1 LHSITTVTMHVS
13 HASDPVGV
21 LRPGRPILATHL
33 LVLLLVFALA
43 TPGTYATVDLTPMID
58 SKMAAVN
65 SLVAIPGTL
74 MQSKTDLVSGMAGS
88 LGNIGSGLGDMV
100 SSLMSGPQQLI
111 QAKMDLISGFSM
123 SETRDLSAMQ
133 AETLDIPSE
142 ELVQGKPKNNKS
154 ASKQSTLPKSDGK
167 KRASEETKNS
177 KIDDA
182 GDVAVSEPRKPHGNL
197 LNRPTK
203 MKSANNRQDVKNF
216 KNAKSSDDVVDT
228 SKKSKNAKSAD
239 KVVDIPKTVKTNK
252 QIQQKNSQKQS
263 QKKSQPKIK
272 RGADRKSQ
280 FVLGRRMLRTV

>member
-1 LHSITTVTMHVS
+1 
-13 HASDPVGV
+13 
-21 LRPGRPILATHL
+21 
-33 LVLLLVFALA
+33 
-43 TPGTYATVDLTPMID
+43 
-58 SKMAAVN
+58 
-65 SLVAIPGTL
+65 
-74 MQSKTDLVSGMAGS
+74 MQSKTDLVTGMTGSISDLVSGMAGS

-228 SKKSKNAKSAD
+228 SKKSKNAKSVD
-239 KVVDIPKTVKTNK
+239 KVVDISKTVKTNK